1 MKLYFFIHNNIE
13 KLKNKG
19 IKNII
24 YISTKDIKFDFNDK
38 PASYDKSYFYYF
50 QNYFI
55 EFIHEFVSLITS
67 KYNYCS
73 ISEAFNKA
81 KSNFISEF
89 SKMFDFKESIKMI
102 ENMLNLESIIKD
114 DTFENE
120 YLDEEED
127 LNNKQKIIND
137 IYDEYEYEY
146 NKLKN
151 IYYRKN
157 PFSETNDNE
166 FPKTKFRKFMKLP
179 GIDYLNPKNFL
190 EFSKKGIYNMN
201 KKVIQKLLDTFEK
214 NNIINIYGKNLVF
227 SLADE
232 LGKYFYMVKKFK
244 SGIYIV
250 SPRNIEEELESL
262 IENIKLNINKED
274 RQENKILILLIS
286 LNIKDEESDIKIAI
300 KHLKQI
306 NGLKFIIFSEVEFK
320 LKDIKSISIDNVN

>member
-1 MKLYFFIHNNIE
+1 MTILPSSYNVEFKIIENKNELNNYLKEKEKNFKNIRFLYLENKVEKLFEFFKIGEKINIKILILGYLDDDNIHNKIE

-24 YISTKDIKFDFNDK
+24 YISTKDIKFYFKNK

-73 ISEAFNKA
+73 IPEAFNKA

-89 SKMFDFKESIKMI
+89 SKLFDFKDSIKMI
-102 ENMLNLESIIKD
+102 ENILNLESIIKD

-120 YLDEEED
+120 YLDGEED

-157 PFSETNDNE
+157 PFSETNDIE

-190 EFSKKGIYNMN
+190 EFSKKGIEFIR
-201 KKVIQKLLDTFEK
+201 KK
-214 NNIINIYGKNLVF
+214 
-227 SLADE
+227 
-232 LGKYFYMVKKFK
+232 
-244 SGIYIV
+244 
-250 SPRNIEEELESL
+250 
-262 IENIKLNINKED
+262 
-274 RQENKILILLIS
+274 
-286 LNIKDEESDIKIAI
+286 
-300 KHLKQI
+300 
-306 NGLKFIIFSEVEFK
+306 
-320 LKDIKSISIDNVN
+320 